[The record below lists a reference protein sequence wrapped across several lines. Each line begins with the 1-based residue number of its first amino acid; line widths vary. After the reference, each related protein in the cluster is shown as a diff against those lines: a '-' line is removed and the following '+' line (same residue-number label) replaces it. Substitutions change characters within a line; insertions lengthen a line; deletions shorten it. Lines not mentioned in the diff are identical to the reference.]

1 MTRMPLLVTFGVG
14 AAAVAA
20 SACNAAP
27 PSHGANAIFE
37 ANATMNLVEEVHGT
51 HRVCVRG
58 WVPRW
63 GLARWHRHVGLAHVP
78 VRC

>member
-14 AAAVAA
+14 VAVIMT
-20 SACNAAP
+20 SACSAAP
-27 PSHGANAIFE
+27 LGHGANAIFG
-37 ANATMNLVEEVHGT
+37 AHATMNLIEEVHGT

-63 GLARWHRHVGLAHVP
+63 GLVRWHRHVGLAHVP